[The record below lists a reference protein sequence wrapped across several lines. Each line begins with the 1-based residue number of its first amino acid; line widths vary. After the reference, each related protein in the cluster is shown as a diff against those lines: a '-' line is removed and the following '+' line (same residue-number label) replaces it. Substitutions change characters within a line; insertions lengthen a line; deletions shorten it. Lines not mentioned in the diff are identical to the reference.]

1 MYSTNV
7 ILLFYQMCLIKYP
20 VCKPRW
26 QHVSRFGQS
35 LMFGFCFY
43 FRIFPQFSAISVFK
57 THHHNM
63 FRMILNATRGES
75 WSIKCLLFLLV
86 KVRDIFFISG

>member
-1 MYSTNV
+1 
-7 ILLFYQMCLIKYP
+7 
-20 VCKPRW
+20 
-26 QHVSRFGQS
+26 
-35 LMFGFCFY
+35 
-43 FRIFPQFSAISVFK
+43 
-57 THHHNM
+57 M